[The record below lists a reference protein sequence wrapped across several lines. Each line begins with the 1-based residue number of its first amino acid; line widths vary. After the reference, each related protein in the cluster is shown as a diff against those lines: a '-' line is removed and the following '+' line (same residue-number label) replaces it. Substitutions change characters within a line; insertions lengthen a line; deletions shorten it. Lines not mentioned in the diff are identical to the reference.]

1 MNRTGSVGQ
10 LSSDDLLALR
20 RVLSRYP
27 IWLGIVFGSQ
37 VRGDAH
43 LTSDI
48 DPAVE
53 FDEANDG
60 SKIDARSS
68 LIADMASALGRN
80 AVDVAD
86 LGAMRPAVGK
96 AAVENGIALVGSS
109 DRAERYREAFA
120 RTETVPNR
128 TRGERFEGV
137 LDRIEKLV

>member
-1 MNRTGSVGQ
+1 MNRTGSVEQ

-20 RVLSRYP
+20 RVLSRYL
-27 IWLGIVFGSQ
+27 IRLIVFGSQ

-48 DPAVE
+48 DPVVE

-96 AAVENGIALVGSS
+96 AAVENGIVLVGSS

-137 LDRIEKLV
+137 LDRIKKLV